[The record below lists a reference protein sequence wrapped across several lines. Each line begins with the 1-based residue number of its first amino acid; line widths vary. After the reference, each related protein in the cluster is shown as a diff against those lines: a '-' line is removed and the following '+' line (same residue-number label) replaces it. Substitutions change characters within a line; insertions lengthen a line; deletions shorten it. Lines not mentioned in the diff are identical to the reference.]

1 MHNVTSTLTSKGVY
15 MIYEYV
21 MYFGYA
27 SIIASVA
34 MTVVSAFEPSV
45 TLRRK
50 ALDSYDVVALK
61 HIGQRNI
68 LSGVVN
74 YSNTE
79 TVEQ

>member
-1 MHNVTSTLTSKGVY
+1 

-50 ALDSYDVVALK
+50 PKTVTLK
-61 HIGQRNI
+61 HIGAYNFAY
-68 LSGVVN
+68 GVVTM
-74 YSNTE
+74 SNTSE
-79 TVEQ
+79 KE